1 MDILNK
7 KERFSAF
14 LLFMLMFIVTTGV
27 LIFALFFDFKLPM
40 KENEVLRS
48 QNEAMIKQFNYQRKF
63 SDEFKNIGKLLDSM
77 QKTPER
83 ATYIEQTIGQ
93 KLGNLTNQIPDDTLS
108 SKLYQRIILNVQDL
122 VNSRK
127 NLIQN
132 ADAKNTIDQLI
143 QENKD
148 KQKRIDDLIIDIKVS
163 NAKSVE

>member
-7 KERFSAF
+7 KERYSAF

-163 NAKSVE
+163 NAKSE